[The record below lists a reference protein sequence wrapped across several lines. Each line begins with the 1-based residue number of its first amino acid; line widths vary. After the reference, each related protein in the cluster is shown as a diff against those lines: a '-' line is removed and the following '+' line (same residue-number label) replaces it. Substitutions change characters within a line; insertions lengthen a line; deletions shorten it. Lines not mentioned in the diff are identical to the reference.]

1 MYKSPMKIPKRILPL
16 VEEGL
21 IDEVLNQLM
30 SGKEATVYRVRCGDE
45 IRCAKVY
52 KEATQ
57 RSFKKA
63 SQYTEGRKG
72 RSSRRARA
80 MEKGSKYGKSQQE
93 TAWQNAEVDAL
104 YTLAENDVRVPQPYG
119 CFDGVL
125 LMELITDEQGDV
137 APRLNDVVMPADQA
151 LEDHALMMI
160 YIMRMLCA
168 GIVHGDLSE
177 FNVLVDAYGPV
188 VIDLPQAVDASANNN
203 AKSMLL
209 RDVNN
214 ITTYYAQFVP
224 NLALT
229 KFGEEMWAL
238 YEAGELSNTTKLTG
252 QFAEDT
258 QSADVETVLAE
269 IKAAFEQEQ
278 DRLAYLKE
286 AAEQD

>member
-1 MYKSPMKIPKRILPL
+1 MKIPKRIQPL

-30 SGKEATVYRVRCGDE
+30 SGKEATVYRVRCGAE

-52 KEATQ
+52 KESAQ

-63 SQYTEGRKG
+63 AQYTEGRKS
-72 RSSRRARA
+72 RNSRRSRA
-80 MEKGSKYGKSQQE
+80 MEKGSKYGKNQQE
-93 TAWQNAEVDAL
+93 QAWQNAEVDAL
-104 YTLAENDVRVPQPYG
+104 YKLAEHGVRVPQPLG

-137 APRLNDVVMPADQA
+137 APRLNDVVLSAEQA

-188 VIDLPQAVDASANNN
+188 IIDLPQAVDASANNN

-214 ITTYYAQFVP
+214 ITSYYAQFAP

-238 YEAGELSNTTKLTG
+238 YEVGDLSDTSKLTG

-258 QSADVETVLAE
+258 QSANVETVLAE
-269 IKAAFEQEQ
+269 IQAAFEQEQ

-286 AAEQD
+286 AAEQ

>member
-1 MYKSPMKIPKRILPL
+1 
-16 VEEGL
+16 
-21 IDEVLNQLM
+21 VLNQLM

-52 KEATQ
+52 KEATK

-93 TAWQNAEVDAL
+93 EAWQNAEVEAL
-104 YTLAENDVRVPQPYG
+104 YTLAEHDVRVPQPYG

-125 LMELITDEQGDV
+125 LMELITDEEGDV
-137 APRLNDVVMPADQA
+137 APRLNDIVLPADQA
-151 LEDHALMMI
+151 IEDHALMMI

-238 YEAGELSNTTKLTG
+238 YEAGELTDTTKLTG
-252 QFAEDT
+252 QFKEDT
-258 QSADVETVLAE
+258 QSADVETILAE
-269 IKAAFEQEQ
+269 IQAAFEQEQ

-286 AAEQD
+286 AAEQE